1 MLGAEKV
8 FNVCIV
14 VKSRSFCRGICRV
27 PVLGKRGVFII
38 AISLWKRCTVS
49 AVRAKAALLRKVD
62 GHLIV
67 DLTGRRVV
75 LFVEVASVVL
85 FGLKGRRSP
94 RIIVTVVVVVVVVT
108 VELAIKVASVFSEV
122 ELVAMVPLVML
133 AVIPKS

>member
-1 MLGAEKV
+1 
-8 FNVCIV
+8 
-14 VKSRSFCRGICRV
+14 
-27 PVLGKRGVFII
+27 
-38 AISLWKRCTVS
+38 
-49 AVRAKAALLRKVD
+49 
-62 GHLIV
+62 
-67 DLTGRRVV
+67 VV